1 MARGVSADTVGTLYL
16 ELVANVQEIVGQ
28 METIK
33 RAVGGASD
41 DMARKTRAV
50 NDNFTTLA
58 GAAMRL
64 REQIDPMAVA
74 QNRFNRQMDEADL
87 LLKTGTITLREHT
100 QAVEMARTA
109 LQLHAVKVAGSAA
122 ANDRLTA
129 TTGQQKAGM
138 QQLGLQL
145 NDVATMYAM
154 GANGAQIFASQAGQV
169 IQAVQLMTG
178 GTSMLA
184 KFLGGPWGMA
194 ITTATVVMIPFIAKL
209 FETGNAAEKAAQK
222 VYGLKDA
229 LADMRTK
236 PMEALGALNTQ
247 VILAEAKLRQ
257 AQAMPRF
264 TGGGSDQY
272 KQNTFIERQ
281 RAKAIADAQVELA
294 NAKSSLAVA
303 NATVK
308 TNESLFQIS
317 AKAGRLRASS
327 IKDTET
333 HTTAS
338 RKHAASVAKQS
349 EKLDELTR
357 IYIELGKAMKDAEL
371 AKPPS
376 IDADWQKMW
385 DGWGTQSAQVTAG
398 ITASADASAMWNDE
412 LRDTINLL
420 DQIGGFGST
429 LGNIG
434 AVFEAMGS
442 GNWRNV
448 RGPLGAIGGA
458 LGSVGW
464 TSMDANG
471 DRTIHLLGDEFRDVL
486 DSVFGTDGSFKKTL
500 QSAGLGVAAGQ
511 MVLGSK
517 NSGIGSAVGGV
528 LGEVAGKALTKGMK
542 GVLGAIGGPLGSI
555 VGGVLGGVLGSAFT
569 KVKNGYGIAS
579 NTGVTSGGT
588 SAELAASSKTSAS
601 GIVGSIQA
609 IADQLGGSVGQYAV
623 SIGKRSSGW
632 IRVSAAGSSRVADK
646 SFSKNAGSDLLYDGK
661 DEAEALRIALLNAIR
676 DGAIQGVRVGTNA
689 LLQKDGDI
697 EAQLAKALKFEGV
710 FKSLKQATDPVGY
723 AMEQLTR
730 EFDALKKIFDEA
742 GASAAEYADLE
753 KLLNLQK
760 QEALDK
766 AAAEMRQKALEA
778 VNDPLK
784 LQIRILELM
793 GKEQDAVAAARLME
807 LAGLKGSLQ
816 PLQAMVYQLE
826 DARAVIEQ
834 FGPLAADLRAY
845 RKELL
850 GGQVGNTFAQ
860 LTAQFRQT
868 AGMAA
873 NGDATAIGQLRGIS
887 GQYLD
892 AAKENAASAVDY
904 QRSVSEVLAAV
915 DRGIF
920 AADSQADYAQAQ
932 IDAIEHTGQ
941 IMQDMK
947 TELATL
953 QKQVADTSATTLK
966 LLQRF
971 EINGVPVNADAG
983 ALTVQ
988 VVS

>member
-33 RAVGGASD
+33 RAVGGASE

-64 REQIDPMAVA
+64 REQIDPMAAA

-100 QAVEMARTA
+100 QAVDMARAA
-109 LQLHAVKVAGSAA
+109 LQAHAVKVAGSSAEQ
-122 ANDRLTA
+122 DRLTKSSGA
-129 TTGQQKAGM
+129 ARQGM
-138 QQLGLQL
+138 QQLGYQL
-145 NDVATMYAM
+145 GDAATM
-154 GANGAQIFASQAGQV
+154 FASGSSAAQVFGTQLGQTL
-169 IQAVQLMTG
+169 QAVQLMAG
-178 GTSMLA
+178 GTSKFA
-184 KFLGGPWGMA
+184 NFLGGPWGIALSVGA
-194 ITTATVVMIPFIAKL
+194 IALTPLIGKL

-229 LADMRTK
+229 LSDMRTK
-236 PMEALGALNTQ
+236 PMEALGALNSQ
-247 VILAEAKLRQ
+247 VILAEAQLRR
-257 AQAMPRF
+257 AQSMPRF

-272 KQNTFIERQ
+272 KQNTLVERQ

-333 HTTAS
+333 HSAATKKHTAAV
-338 RKHAASVAKQS
+338 REQKP
-349 EKLDELTR
+349 ELDALTR
-357 IYIELGKAMKDAEL
+357 IFIDLGKAMKDADF
-371 AKPPS
+371 AKPPG
-376 IDADWQKMW
+376 IDAGWQDMW
-385 DGWGTQSAQVTAG
+385 EGWAKQSAQVVAG
-398 ITASADASAMWNDE
+398 ITATADASAMWNDE
-412 LRDTINLL
+412 LRETINLL
-420 DQIGGFGST
+420 DQIGGFGDT

-434 AVFEAMGS
+434 AVFEALGS

-448 RGPLGAIGGA
+448 RGPLGVIGGA

-464 TSMDANG
+464 TSMDENG
-471 DRTIHLLGDEFRDVL
+471 DRTIHLLGDEFRQVL
-486 DSVFGTDGSFKKTL
+486 DAVFGGDGSFTKVLKG
-500 QSAGLGVAAGQ
+500 AGIGVAAGQ
-511 MVLGSK
+511 MALGSK
-517 NSGIGSAVGGV
+517 NSGIGSAVGGM
-528 LGEVAGKALTKGMK
+528 LGKLGGEALGK
-542 GVLGAIGGPLGSI
+542 AIGGTLGKAMGPIGSI
-555 VGGVLGGVLGSAFT
+555 LGGVLGGAIGSAFK
-569 KVKNGYGIAS
+569 KVKNGYGIAT

-601 GIVGSIQA
+601 GIVGAIQG
-609 IADQLGGSVGQYAV
+609 IADQLGGTVGNYAV

-632 IRVSAAGSSRVADK
+632 IRVSASGSSRVADK

-661 DEAEALRIALLNAIR
+661 DEAEAMRIALLNAIR
-676 DGAIQGVRVGTNA
+676 DGAIQGVRAGTSA

-723 AMEQLTR
+723 ALEQLTR
-730 EFDALKKIFDEA
+730 EFDALKKIFNEA

-753 KLLNLQK
+753 KLLNIQK

-766 AAAEMRQKALEA
+766 AAAEVRQKALEA

-826 DARAVIEQ
+826 DARAIIEQ
-834 FGPLAADLRAY
+834 FGPLADDLRAY
-845 RKELL
+845 KKEIL
-850 GGQVGNTFAQ
+850 GSQTGSTFAQ
-860 LTAQFRQT
+860 LASQFRQT
-868 AGMAA
+868 ASMAA
-873 NGDATAIGQLRGIS
+873 NGDATAIGQLRTVS
-887 GQYLD
+887 GEYLD
-892 AAKENAASAVDY
+892 AAKENAASALDY
-904 QRSVSEVLAAV
+904 QRAVSEVLAAV

-920 AADSQADYAQAQ
+920 AADSQVDYAQAQ

-941 IMQDMK
+941 ILQDMK
-947 TELATL
+947 AELATL
-953 QKQVADTSATTLK
+953 QRQVVDTSATTLK
-966 LLQRF
+966 LWQRF
-971 EINGVPVNADAG
+971 EINGLAVNADAG
-983 ALTVQ
+983 PLQVE

>member
-64 REQIDPMAVA
+64 REQIDPMAAA

-154 GANGAQIFASQAGQV
+154 GANGAQIFASQSGQV
-169 IQAVQLMTG
+169 IQAVQMMIG
-178 GTSMLA
+178 GTSKLA
-184 KFLGGPWGMA
+184 TFLQGPWGIA
-194 ITTATVVMIPFIAKL
+194 ITVATVALTPFIGKL
-209 FETGNAAEKAAQK
+209 FESESAANNAAAGYRSAADEAR
-222 VYGLKDA
+222 GLI
-229 LADMRTK
+229 
-236 PMEALGALNTQ
+236 GAMNNLK
-247 VILAEAKLRQ
+247 LAEKYGELNKARSRALELETEIEKRGVRNPATGQLMFVFKQQQELQKLRWEIVQ
-257 AQAMPRF
+257 LDNVTKLAEEE
-264 TGGGSDQY
+264 
-272 KQNTFIERQ
+272 NT
-281 RAKAIADAQVELA
+281 KLT
-294 NAKSSLAVA
+294 KSMA
-303 NATVK
+303 
-308 TNESLFQIS
+308 
-317 AKAGRLRASS
+317 ASS
-327 IKDTET
+327 
-333 HTTAS
+333 
-338 RKHAASVAKQS
+338 SVARSHAGSVRHATAAVREQKP
-349 EKLDELTR
+349 ELDELTR

-471 DRTIHLLGDEFRDVL
+471 DRTIHLLGDEFRDAL
-486 DSVFGTDGSFKKTL
+486 DNVFGTDGSFKKTL
-500 QSAGLGVAAGQ
+500 QSAGIGVAAGQ
-511 MVLGSK
+511 MVLGSR

-542 GVLGAIGGPLGSI
+542 GVLGSIGGPLGSI

-676 DGAIQGVRVGTNA
+676 DGAIQGVRAGTNA

-710 FKSLKQATDPVGY
+710 FKSLKQATDPVSY

-873 NGDATAIGQLRGIS
+873 NGDATAIGQLRAIS

-892 AAKENAASAVDY
+892 AARENAASAVDY